1 MQFITCFLA
10 SLKLGLTSFGG
21 PVAHLGYFREAY
33 VVKHGWVSEERFAEL
48 LALCQFLPGPASS
61 QLGAVIGY
69 EKGGWFGALGSWI
82 GFTLPSAFLMVMLA
96 VGLQPISEVF
106 GTGWI
111 HGLKLAAVAIV
122 ALAVIGMYKKLCPGL
137 PQLYVALGSLGV
149 LLMVSQAWLQPLV
162 ILLGGLFGAYLF
174 SESKVRVKKDTVEK
188 LGKLPILSVVGIA
201 AFIGAVCC
209 LPFLAQMGSGAEAT
223 AGLLRAGSL
232 VFGGGHVVLPLL
244 ESSFVGVGDN
254 VGLMGQDTFLAGYG
268 AAQAVPGPMFTL
280 ASYLGA
286 SVGIGGNPWL
296 GGIIGTAAIF
306 APGMLLLIAGMP
318 VWNWLKGLPRAKG
331 AVMGANAAVVGLLAA
346 ALVHML
352 KVGVV
357 TEVLDLA
364 IVIPIFLAVGT
375 RKVPVW
381 LAVLVAGVLG
391 GVIW

>member
-10 SLKLGLTSFGG
+10 ALKLGLTSFGG
-21 PVAHLGYFREAY
+21 PVAHLGYFRDAY

-61 QLGAVIGY
+61 QFGAIIGY
-69 EKGGWFGALGSWI
+69 EKGGWTGALGSWL
-82 GFTLPSAFLMVMLA
+82 GFTLPSAILMILLA
-96 VGLQPISEVF
+96 VGLQPISDAL

-137 PQLYVALGSLGV
+137 PQLVVALGSLGV
-149 LLMVSQAWLQPLV
+149 ILLASQAWIQPLV
-162 ILLGGLFGAYLF
+162 ILLGGVVGAYFF
-174 SESKVRVKKDTVEK
+174 SQSKVKVKKAVVESR
-188 LGKLPILSVVGIA
+188 GKLPILSVVGIA
-201 AFIGAVCC
+201 AFVGAISC
-209 LPFLAQMGSGAEAT
+209 LPILASMGAGAEAT

-244 ESSFVGVGDN
+244 ETSFVGG
-254 VGLMGQDTFLAGYG
+254 GMMEQDAFLAGYG

-286 SVGIGGNPWL
+286 AVGIGGNAWL
-296 GGIIGTAAIF
+296 GGIIGTVAIF
-306 APGMLLLIAGMP
+306 APGMLLLIAGVP
-318 VWNWLKGLPRAKG
+318 VWNWLKGMPRAKG

-346 ALVHML
+346 ALIHMFQA
-352 KVGVV
+352 KIVS
-357 TEVLDLA
+357 TPLDLV
-364 IVIPIFLAVGT
+364 IVVPIFLALGT
-375 RKVPVW
+375 RKVPAW

-391 GVIW
+391 GLIWS